1 MREVE
6 VVRTYLELRSLAE
19 LVPGPA
25 PGAPQELRVERV
37 ASPTPALYRSL
48 YQGVGGEFHWVDRR
62 AWDDERL
69 RAHLARPQI
78 ALYLLYRR
86 DQPAGWFEL
95 ESHHDGS
102 IELVYFGILAAHR
115 RLGLGRF
122 LLNAAAREAFGA
134 GAPCL
139 WLHTCTL
146 DDPAALPNYLARG
159 FRRVREERYTAEIA
173 DPPEDPS
180 EPLPKR

>member
-1 MREVE
+1 MRKVE
-6 VVRTYLELRSLAE
+6 VVRTYLELPSLAQ

-25 PGAPQELRVERV
+25 PSAAQELRVERV
-37 ASPTPALYRSL
+37 AAPTPALYRAL
-48 YQGVGGEFHWVDRR
+48 YDGVGGEFHWVDRR

-78 ALYLLYRR
+78 ALYLLHRGE
-86 DQPAGWFEL
+86 QPAGWFEL
-95 ESHHDGS
+95 ESHADGS

-134 GAPCL
+134 GARCL

-159 FRRVREERYTAEIA
+159 FRRVREERYTAEIDDA
-173 DPPEDPS
+173 PKDPS
-180 EPLPKR
+180 EQPPKR